1 MASVGNEGTEMTIL
15 LQYLGLLITH
25 YIADFVCQSH
35 WMASNKSKDNL
46 ALLSHVVVY
55 SIVLLAVSLI
65 LFMSMPTHLIMLF
78 VLLNGVLHFFT
89 DYVTSRVT
97 SKLYAK
103 QAWHNF
109 FVVIGL
115 DQLIH
120 QLTLA
125 GTMIWI
131 FGGSIV

>member
-1 MASVGNEGTEMTIL
+1 MGFMEMTVL

-46 ALLSHVVVY
+46 ALLAHIAVY
-55 SIVLLAVSLI
+55 TGILYFGSII
-65 LFMSMPTHLIMLF
+65 LFMSFPPYLIMLF
-78 VLLNGVLHFFT
+78 VMLNVVFHYIT
-89 DYVTSRVT
+89 DYITSRIT

-125 GTMIWI
+125 GTMIWLMT
-131 FGGSIV
+131 